1 MSQEAPAPVSASA
14 GHQSAVIFVVSPTG
28 EKESV
33 KVRLADDVSTLRAL
47 ITQMFDTGGDW
58 TQQTDRRED
67 RQAFSDWTDEDVG
80 FSEVI
85 ALEPKPKERDE
96 RAREEAVRW
105 RNPRTWLE
113 WSDKRGKL
121 RLMCGVYHLADGKPL
136 SYYDIGE
143 GSVIHPLYE
152 RYGDSLDAGAKMLSD
167 PDWYR
172 QQMQQ
177 AKQLTSQASTYASGF
192 EWKSLSDSMTPW
204 TQKASSYF
212 SLPTSVWG
220 DSESGAAGGERS
232 EEGEGQNTA
241 PGR

>member
-1 MSQEAPAPVSASA
+1 MSQGAAAA
-14 GHQSAVIFVVSPTG
+14 TTNQSAVVFVVSPTG

-67 RQAFSDWTDEDVG
+67 RKEYSDWTDEDVG

-85 ALEPKPKERDE
+85 ALEPKPKEEEQRG
-96 RAREEAVRW
+96 RTGSEAVRW

-152 RYGDSLDAGAKMLSD
+152 RYGDALDAGAKMLSD

-172 QQMQQ
+172 QQAQQ
-177 AKQLTSQASTYASGF
+177 AKQLASQASSYASTF
-192 EWKSLSDSMTPW
+192 EWRSLSESVAPYKH
-204 TQKASSYF
+204 QAASYF
-212 SLPTSVWG
+212 SFAGTSWG
-220 DSESGAAGGERS
+220 GAAE
-232 EEGEGQNTA
+232 
-241 PGR
+241 